1 MAPSN
6 DALIAAL
13 IELEH
18 HVGRSGWDQP
28 ARLFA
33 LVRNDELIGA
43 EPELAEHLGLRGTA
57 EGFPEGALSSIE
69 QEDFRSVGAAEE
81 GRTISESGLPEVL
94 ARIMWPDAV
103 SGCALALERSFL
115 PAGFEADLP
124 DDPVEAEQ
132 FVATHP
138 QRQDLRLVAGVLRDG
153 STHALARLVQS
164 PEDLLSGPELAPG
177 VLSALAATLDHD
189 QPGHRLR
196 HDSRRT
202 T

>member
-1 MAPSN
+1 MAPTN

-18 HVGRSGWDQP
+18 HVGQAGWDQP

-33 LVRNDELIGA
+33 LVRNDELIEA
-43 EPELAEHLGLRGTA
+43 EPELAAHLGLRSSA
-57 EGFPEGALSSIE
+57 DGFPEGALSSIE
-69 QEDFRSVGAAEE
+69 QEDFRSVGAADE
-81 GRTISESGLPEVL
+81 GRAASESGLPEVL

-103 SGCALALERSFL
+103 TGCAIALERTFL
-115 PAGFEADLP
+115 PARFEADLP
-124 DDPVEAEQ
+124 EDPAEAEEI
-132 FVATHP
+132 VANHP
-138 QRQDLRLVAGVLRDG
+138 ERQDLRLVVGVLRDG
-153 STHALARLVQS
+153 STHALARLVNN
-164 PEDLLSGPELAPG
+164 PDDLLGGPELAPG
-177 VLSALAATLDHD
+177 VVSALAATLDND